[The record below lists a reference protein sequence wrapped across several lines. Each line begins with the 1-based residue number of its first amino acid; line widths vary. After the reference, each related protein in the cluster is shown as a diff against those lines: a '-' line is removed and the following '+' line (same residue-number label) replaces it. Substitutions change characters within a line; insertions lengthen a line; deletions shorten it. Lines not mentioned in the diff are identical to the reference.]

1 MKKSFLKSFLC
12 AIISFI
18 ILVPS
23 HCAVFAVDGIGAKE
37 FVYFSGKSFADFAQL
52 DFTEVQAQSAMAIN
66 LETGNVIYEKNSKN
80 IIYPASTVKL
90 MTAIIVLENVKDL
103 NEMVYASENAV
114 KISAGT
120 RLNPVRPIK
129 AGEGLTVYELLCG
142 LLIPGANDAANVLA
156 EHVGGSVESF
166 CDMMNKRAKELGAND
181 TVFKNPTGL
190 HAEGM
195 VTTAYDMAIIA
206 SHAYFINDIVKI
218 SSSTNYTLEGTNK
231 TPERRY
237 LYNRNRMIR
246 RVEGEE
252 NYFFKGTLGMSAG
265 STPEGGNCVIAASKK
280 NGLTYLTVVMG
291 ADGND
296 KQNFAYSDTISLLKT
311 CFDSFSIKKVAS
323 GGTLMHEV
331 PVTLATNTDH
341 LSLFAKDD
349 ITALLPNTLDEANDI
364 EIKKQI
370 YKDARAPVK
379 KGDKYGELSVI
390 YKDTFTLGTTDL
402 VAGSD
407 IERSGFLFALDK
419 LSSFFKGRWFR
430 AAVISALV
438 LFLIYCFLYY
448 KAFRNRR
455 TFRR

>member
-1 MKKSFLKSFLC
+1 MKKFFLKSIVSIFLASLMIVFSLPAVC
-12 AIISFI
+12 AGE
-18 ILVPS
+18 
-23 HCAVFAVDGIGAKE
+23 DIGAKQ
-37 FVYFSGKSFADFAQL
+37 FVYYAGKSFSDFAEL
-52 DFTEVQAQSAMAIN
+52 DFPEVQARNAMAIN
-66 LETGNVIYEKNSKN
+66 LETGSVLYEKNSKN

-90 MTAIIVLENVKDL
+90 MTAIVVLENTTDL
-103 NEMVYASENAV
+103 DETVYASENAV

-129 AGEGLTVYELLCG
+129 PGEGLTVYQLLCG

-156 EHVGGSVESF
+156 EHVGGSVEGF
-166 CDMMNKRAKELGAND
+166 CEMMNKRAKELGAHD

-190 HAEGM
+190 HDGEM

-206 SHAYFINDIVKI
+206 SHAYFINEIVKI
-218 SSSTNYTLEGTNK
+218 SSSTNYTLEATNK

-252 NYFFKGTLGMSAG
+252 TYFYKGTLGMSAG

-296 KQNFAYSDTISLLKT
+296 KQNFAYRDTIALLNT
-311 CFDSFSIKKVAS
+311 CFDSFSTKTVAS
-323 GGTLMHEV
+323 GGTLVHEI
-331 PVTLATNTDH
+331 PVTLASNIDH
-341 LSLFAKDD
+341 LSLYAKDD
-349 ITALLPNTLDEANDI
+349 ITALLPNSLDMESDI

-370 YKDARAPVK
+370 YKDAEAPVV
-379 KGDKYGELSVI
+379 KGEKFGEMSVI

-402 VAGSD
+402 VAGGD
-407 IERSGFLFALDK
+407 IERSSFLFVLDK
-419 LSSFFKGRWFR
+419 LSDFFTSRWFK
-430 AAVISALV
+430 AAVVSALV
-438 LFLIYCFLYY
+438 LFVLYCLLYY

-455 TFRR
+455 IFRR